1 MKNLELLLD
10 TDPDN
15 QLRVTFANGEVV
27 EGHPAP
33 MKPQS
38 GALRTFSILNTRA
51 GGLCY
56 YTVENV
62 ASVEPL
68 T

>member
-1 MKNLELLLD
+1 MSVQLLLD
-10 TDPDN
+10 NSPDN
-15 QLRVTFANGEVV
+15 QLRVTFRNGQVV

-38 GALRTFSILNTRA
+38 GALRAFSILETPV
-51 GGLCY
+51 GGLVY
-56 YTVENV
+56 YTIENV
-62 ASVEPL
+62 ASVESL

>member
-1 MKNLELLLD
+1 MNPKLLLD
-10 TDPDN
+10 TSPDN
-15 QLRVTFANGEVV
+15 RLRVTLTNGEVV

-38 GALRTFSILNTRA
+38 GALRTFSILETTE
-51 GGLCY
+51 GGLVY
-56 YTVENV
+56 YTIENV